1 MVDGHAPALQRWDV
15 LVSCCQ
21 TSSPM
26 HIVLTLSIRY
36 VAMHAMQEENST
48 GHEHHPSGNGYA
60 ESGGSSH
67 RKQGKLQMRDTFVT
81 VVGFLLPLLTR
92 FGHHHH

>member
-1 MVDGHAPALQRWDV
+1 
-15 LVSCCQ
+15 
-21 TSSPM
+21 
-26 HIVLTLSIRY
+26 
-36 VAMHAMQEENST
+36 MHAMQEENST

-60 ESGGSSH
+60 ESGGSSQ
-67 RKQGKLQMRDTFVT
+67 RRQSKLQMRDTLVT